1 MLRLIFM
8 HPDQTSGTEL
18 ELPPDATFQM
28 ALDHLLQKGFITDH
42 DFHYEVL
49 SPQGELIDLVVK
61 PHGTLAEN
69 GIVDGST
76 ILLASLDATGTRDLA
91 SLLSLWND
99 VYPYLDQLGTGVTL
113 SGGGFAIG
121 TWARRVFGTR
131 LTPNRFAS
139 SLTHR
144 EQWNVDDLTRELA
157 ISPDE
162 AKGLLKG
169 FGYVYNRRLNKY
181 QKSNRTDEIVKEM
194 RRYG

>member
-1 MLRLIFM
+1 MMRLTFK
-8 HPDQTSGTEL
+8 HPDQTSSTEL

-28 ALDHLLQKGFITDH
+28 ALDQLLQEGFITPQ
-42 DFHYEVL
+42 DFHFEVL
-49 SPQGELIDLVVK
+49 SPEGELIDLVVK
-61 PHGTLAEN
+61 TQCSAEEN

-76 ILLASLDATGTRDLA
+76 ILLTSLDAAETRDLT

-99 VYPYLDQLGTGVTL
+99 AYPYLDQLGTGVTL
-113 SGGGFAIG
+113 GGGAWAIG
-121 TWARRVFGTR
+121 MWARGVFGTR
-131 LTPNRFAS
+131 FTPNRFAS

-144 EQWNVDDLTRELA
+144 EQWDVDDLTRELA

-169 FGYVYNRRLNKY
+169 FGYVYNRRLGKY